1 MKASRILFLFAVIL
15 VSAIS
20 LNAQHKIVWDMPQ
33 GDTAMQKGLYKQLNN
48 VITAA
53 PDTKIEVVFHGNAV
67 YAMLKDTGYFK
78 KQIIALHK
86 KGVMFRVC
94 NNSLK
99 GRNID
104 LSRVIPEAVVVPLA
118 VLELVTKQEEGW
130 SYIKA
135 GG

>member
-1 MKASRILFLFAVIL
+1 MS
-15 VSAIS
+15 
-20 LNAQHKIVWDMPQ
+20 QT
-33 GDTAMQKGLYKQLNN
+33 DTTMQRGLYKQLNN

-78 KQIIALHK
+78 EQIIALHK
-86 KGVMFRVC
+86 KGVTFRVC

-118 VLELVTKQEEGW
+118 ALELATKQEEGW

-135 GG
+135 GN

>member
-1 MKASRILFLFAVIL
+1 LFTAVFFT
-15 VSAIS
+15 AIS
-20 LNAQHKIVWDMPQ
+20 VKAQHKIVWDMVQ
-33 GDTAMQKGLYKQLNN
+33 ADTAMQRGLYKQLNN

-67 YAMLKDTGYFK
+67 YALLKDTGYFK
-78 KQIIALHK
+78 EQIIALHK
-86 KGVMFRVC
+86 KGVLFRVC

-104 LSRVIPEAVVVPLA
+104 LSRVISEAVVVPVA
-118 VLELVTKQEEGW
+118 VLELASKQEEGW

>member
-1 MKASRILFLFAVIL
+1 MKTFRILFLLAVTFL
-15 VSAIS
+15 SVTS
-20 LNAQHKIVWDMPQ
+20 LKAQHKIVWDMAKE
-33 GDTAMQKGLYKQLNN
+33 DTAMQRGLYKQLNN

-53 PDTKIEVVFHGNAV
+53 PDAKIEVVFHGNAV

-78 KQIIALHK
+78 EQIIALHK
-86 KGVMFRVC
+86 KGIMFRVC

-104 LSRVIPEAVVVPLA
+104 LSRVIPKAVVVPVA
-118 VLELVTKQEEGW
+118 VLELATKQEEGW

-135 GG
+135 GN

>member
-1 MKASRILFLFAVIL
+1 MKTLRIFLSLPVIFFT
-15 VSAIS
+15 VTT
-20 LNAQHKIVWDMPQ
+20 LNAQHRIVWDMVQ
-33 GDTAMQKGLYKQLNN
+33 SDTAMQRGLYKQLNN

-53 PDTKIEVVFHGNAV
+53 PDTRIEVVYHGNAV
-67 YAMLKDTGYFK
+67 YALLKDTGYLK
-78 KQIIALHK
+78 DQIIALHK

-94 NNSLK
+94 SNSLK

-104 LSRVIPEAVVVPLA
+104 LSRVIPEAVVVPVA
-118 VLELVTKQEEGW
+118 VLELATKQEEGW